1 MKPWLV
7 ESWCTPPKD
16 DANYV
21 AAMEDI
27 LWLLHQPRDPARP
40 LLCIDEVPIQFH
52 GEVAPELP
60 ARRGSPAKRDYEY
73 VRNGSGSVFMV
84 FAPLEGK
91 RMTYVAPGATR
102 TGTDYAELLR
112 IVAEQWMPGVASF
125 TVIQDNLSTHTK
137 GSLYRAFP
145 APDALSLARKF
156 DFHFTPK
163 HASWL
168 NPAESEISVLV
179 RQCLSRRVPD
189 ELALRAEVKAWEARR
204 NEIAAKA
211 NWQFT
216 NDDARIKLASLYPQF
231 D

>member
-27 LWLLHQPRDPARP
+27 LWLLHQPRDPTRP
-40 LLCIDEVPIQFH
+40 LICIDEVPIQLH
-52 GEVAPELP
+52 GEVAAALP
-60 ARRGSPAKRDYEY
+60 PRPGSPGKEDYEY

-84 FAPLEGK
+84 FAPLEGR

-102 TGTDYAELLR
+102 TGRDYAGLLR
-112 IVAEQWMPGVASF
+112 IIAQEWMPEAGGF
-125 TVIQDNLSTHTK
+125 TVIQDNLSTHSV
-137 GSLYRAFP
+137 GSLYRTFP
-145 APDALSLARKF
+145 APEALALSRRFEL
-156 DFHFTPK
+156 HQTPK

-179 RQCLSRRVPD
+179 RQCLSRRIPD
-189 ELALRAEVKAWEARR
+189 ETTLRRETAAWEARR
-204 NEIAAKA
+204 NEVAATA
-211 NWQFT
+211 TWQFT
-216 NDDARIKLASLYPQF
+216 VDDARIKLASLYPQF
-231 D
+231 E